1 MIYQSYNFI
10 DSYSNASGNRKNS
23 MVLGELGKCISRE
36 PKAII
41 NALQDA
47 GVNVPRNPSKRD
59 LVRLILANRQNR
71 ALVQSLSVLITANAT
86 ATDSYDNLID
96 DRYDNLLSTENTANR
111 PLTQA
116 EAEAEAKKNPPIP
129 YASPNAS
136 PNASSTEK
144 VGLLQKVG
152 NWFQKRKA
160 DKQLDPT
167 KAGTAE
173 QESAFR
179 RFTNWFTKNRDT
191 IGQVYNTLNNSL
203 GSANQNNIPTG
214 DGGGD
219 GGDGGDGGGGAEQ
232 TWIQKNKTI
241 VLVGLLAVGVYFFY
255 KGKVKG
261 KK

>member
-1 MIYQSYNFI
+1 MIYQSYNFV
-10 DSYSNASGNRKNS
+10 DTYSNASGNRKNS

-71 ALVQSLSVLITANAT
+71 ALVQNLSVLITANAT

-96 DRYDNLLSTENTANR
+96 DKYDNLILPTENTSYG
-111 PLTQA
+111 PQTQA

-129 YASPNAS
+129 YALP
-136 PNASSTEK
+136 TEK
-144 VGLLQKVG
+144 VGFLQKVG
-152 NWFQKRKA
+152 ALFQKRNER
-160 DKQLDPT
+160 KQLKST
-167 KAGTAE
+167 TAGTAE

-179 RFTNWFTKNRDT
+179 RFANWFTKNRET
-191 IGQVYNTLNNSL
+191 IGNVANTLNTSL

-214 DGGGD
+214 SGD
-219 GGDGGDGGGGAEQ
+219 GGDGGSGAGAEQ
-232 TWIQKNKTI
+232 TWIQKNKVV
-241 VLVGLLAVGVYFFY
+241 VLVGLIAVGAGIYFLT
-255 KGKVKG
+255 KRKG